1 MGGKVKLLTV
11 EVLHFQ
17 LAPVLPEND
26 LDGDPDILE
35 IYIEVPGATDWYQL
49 EDLSIPSKRK
59 Y

>member
-1 MGGKVKLLTV
+1 M
-11 EVLHFQ
+11 LHFQ

-49 EDLSIPSKRK
+49 EDLSIPSK
-59 Y
+59 